1 MRISSAEFLENFEK
15 LTNQALAEPVTI
27 TCNGQDRLVLLSIEQ
42 YERLK
47 RHNRRTYAI
56 EDMSPEQ
63 LAALEK
69 AEVPAEY
76 AYLNTELKDWRL

>member
-27 TCNGQDRLVLLSIEQ
+27 TCDGQDRLVLLSIEE
-42 YERLK
+42 YARLK
-47 RHNRRTYAI
+47 RRHRRIYAI

-63 LAALEK
+63 LAALQT
-69 AEVPAEY
+69 AELPP
-76 AYLNTELKDWRL
+76 

>member
-27 TCNGQDRLVLLSIEQ
+27 TCDGQDRLVLLSIEE
-42 YERLK
+42 YARLK
-47 RHNRRTYAI
+47 RRHRRIYAI

-63 LAALEK
+63 LAALQT
-69 AEVPAEY
+69 AELPPEY
-76 AYLNTELKDWRL
+76 GYLNAELKDWRP

>member
-1 MRISSAEFLENFEK
+1 MRLSSAEFLENFEK

-27 TCNGQDRLVLLSIEQ
+27 VCNGQDRLVLLSIEE

-47 RHNRRTYAI
+47 RGDRRIYAI
-56 EDMSPEQ
+56 EDMTPDQ

-76 AYLNTELKDWRL
+76 AYLNGELKDWRS